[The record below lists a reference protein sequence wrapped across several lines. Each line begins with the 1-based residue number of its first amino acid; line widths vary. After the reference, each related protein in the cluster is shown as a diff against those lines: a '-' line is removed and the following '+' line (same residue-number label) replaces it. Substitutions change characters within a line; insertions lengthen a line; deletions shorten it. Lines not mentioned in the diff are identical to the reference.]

1 MKIDWTQ
8 PLEFVPK
15 EVTAIYL
22 PSWFV
27 DTNASLHNKIA
38 VSPDQTAA
46 LQVVIPQAFCPGHTM
61 DPLCYMSMR
70 SILERD
76 LMPQAVPFS
85 EDMRKQHNVDV
96 VCMPYSLTPLSLVQA
111 FIEYTDNKFRPSN
124 YMMAAYP
131 VLVPVY
137 LAKYA
142 IPFPFGTLE
151 TYAVIEAASKEGGA
165 VFMKNVVH
173 EFNQLFQMEDVQ
185 WAKELADNYPEFDVR
200 PPSAL
205 NFLEVYEDHPQRLI
219 EGLGT
224 KFSTQTFDVLR
235 RLWTRYADFE
245 KTRRSGDRLDFDDL
259 RIREWTQEET
269 KKVQDHMSARA
280 LLQTILKMDFLMPG
294 GVEKGAIEKIH
305 AAVEETKPAWLK
317 QWERQQASTNQTTG
331 S

>member
-1 MKIDWTQ
+1 
-8 PLEFVPK
+8 
-15 EVTAIYL
+15 
-22 PSWFV
+22 
-27 DTNASLHNKIA
+27 
-38 VSPDQTAA
+38 
-46 LQVVIPQAFCPGHTM
+46 
-61 DPLCYMSMR
+61 
-70 SILERD
+70 
-76 LMPQAVPFS
+76 
-85 EDMRKQHNVDV
+85 
-96 VCMPYSLTPLSLVQA
+96 
-111 FIEYTDNKFRPSN
+111 
-124 YMMAAYP
+124 MAAYP

-151 TYAVIEAASKEGGA
+151 TYAVIEAASKEVKYTFIDKKNYAHTAKSQGGA

-280 LLQTILKMDFLMPG
+280 LLQTILVSLPM
-294 GVEKGAIEKIH
+294 
-305 AAVEETKPAWLK
+305 
-317 QWERQQASTNQTTG
+317 
-331 S
+331 